1 MRTLQPYIA
10 VLCAA
15 LVALPPLASAQTPDA
30 VQQSNGSWH
39 SRFSQRYTARL
50 VEPINLGNS
59 GRLEALLRAGRLYL
73 SLKDAIALALE
84 NNLDIELQRYGP
96 RIAETDVLRAQAGGV
111 VRGVPTA
118 ISAGPSSAANLQT
131 GGGGGGQGGG
141 GGGGG
146 GGAQP
151 GAATVLFSGTQVPNL
166 DEVLF
171 VNYNWGHRTLAQAN
185 SFATGIPALVFSN
198 NQLSMGVQKEWLY
211 GTSVQMTYSQASQNS
226 NNLRA
231 EINPFTSGFMNLQ
244 VTQPLLQ
251 GFSYAVNSRNI
262 RIAKNNVRV
271 SDLVF
276 REQVIATVAAIVN
289 LYADLVSFNEDVKV
303 RQQALTLAEKLYND
317 NRKQVEIGTLAPIS
331 IVQAEAEVARS
342 QQELTNAETAVLQQE
357 TTLKNALSTTGVMS
371 PSLAD
376 ARVVPTDRLRI
387 PDVESIRPIQDLVAA
402 AIEKRPELEQTRYQ
416 IDNAKIS
423 LEGSKNLLLPRLDLV
438 AGAQNNGLA
447 GAVNTLPIPDIG
459 TGFQRNANPVFI
471 GNIGSVW
478 SQIFSRNYPDY
489 SIGFQLTVPLRNRAA
504 QADVVR
510 DQLSLRQAELRQRQ
524 ELNLIRVEVQNAVI
538 GLQQS
543 RARYQAA
550 QKSRILQEQNLDA
563 EQKKNALGASTIFF
577 VIQAQRDLAQ
587 AQAAEVAALSA
598 YNRAG
603 VALNRAT
610 GQILEVHG
618 ISIDE
623 AMKGVVSR
631 PPDALPALNGN
642 GNGNGGNG
650 NGNGGS
656 R

>member
-1 MRTLQPYIA
+1 MRILQPYIA

-73 SLKDAIALALE
+73 SLKDTIALALE

-96 RIAETDVLRAQAGGV
+96 RIAETDVLRAEAGGV

-131 GGGGGGQGGG
+131 GGGGGGQTGGG
-141 GGGGG
+141 GGTGGS
-146 GGAQP
+146 QP
-151 GAATVLFSGTQVPNL
+151 GGATVLFSGTQVPNL

-185 SFATGIPALVFSN
+185 SFSTGIPALVFSN
-198 NQLSMGVQKEWLY
+198 NQLSLGVQKQWLY
-211 GTSVQMTYSQASQNS
+211 GTSVQMSYSQASQAS

-231 EINPFTSGFMNLQ
+231 EINPFTSGFLNLQ

-317 NRKQVEIGTLAPIS
+317 NKKQVEIGTLAPIS

-357 TTLKNALSTTGVMS
+357 TTLKNALSKTGVMS

-438 AGAQNNGLA
+438 AAAQNNGLA
-447 GAVNTLPIPDIG
+447 GSVNTLPIPD
-459 TGFQRNANPVFI
+459 TGAGFVRNANQVFI

-524 ELNLIRVEVQNAVI
+524 ELNLIRVEVQNALI

-631 PPDALPALNGN
+631 PPDALPALNEN
-642 GNGNGGNG
+642 GNGNGG
-650 NGNGGS
+650 
-656 R
+656 RR

>member
-1 MRTLQPYIA
+1 MRLLQPYLA
-10 VLCAA
+10 ALCAA
-15 LVALPPLASAQTPDA
+15 LVAAPPAAYAQSPASPS
-30 VQQSNGSWH
+30 SNGSWH
-39 SRFSQRYTARL
+39 SRFTSRYIPRL

-73 SLKDAIALALE
+73 SLQDAIALALE

-96 RIAETDVLRAQAGGV
+96 RLAETDVLRAQAGGV

-118 ISAGPSSAANLQT
+118 ISSGPASAANLQT
-131 GGGGGGQGGG
+131 GGAGGTGGGQTGGG
-141 GGGGG
+141 GGGGVDTG
-146 GGAQP
+146 G
-151 GAATVLFSGTQVPNL
+151 ATVLFSGTQIPNL

-171 VNYNWGHRTLAQAN
+171 VNYNWGHRTVAQAN

-198 NQLSMGVQKEWLY
+198 NQLSMGVQKEWLT
-211 GTSVQMTYSQASQNS
+211 GTRLQMSYSQAIQAS

-231 EINPFTSGFMNLQ
+231 EINPFTSGYMNMQ
-244 VTQPLLQ
+244 FNQPLLR

-262 RIAKNNVRV
+262 RIAKNNVKV

-276 REQVIATVAAIVN
+276 REQVIATVAAVVN

-303 RQQALTLAEKLYND
+303 RQQALSLAEKLYND
-317 NRKQVEIGTLAPIS
+317 NKKQVEIGTLAPIS

-342 QQELTNAETAVLQQE
+342 QQELTNAETQVLQQE
-357 TTLKNALSTTGVMS
+357 TILKNALSKTGVMS

-376 ARVVPTDRLRI
+376 ARVVPTDRLSI
-387 PDVESIRPIQDLVAA
+387 PDVESIQPIQDLVSA
-402 AIEKRPELEQTRYQ
+402 AIERRPELAQTRFQ
-416 IDNAKIS
+416 IENAKIS
-423 LEGSKNLLLPRLDLV
+423 LEGSKNLLLPSLDLV
-438 AGAQNNGLA
+438 ASAQNNGLA
-447 GAVNTLPIPDIG
+447 GQMNALPLPDAVA
-459 TGFQRNANPVFI
+459 GFQRTANPVFL
-471 GNIGSVW
+471 GNLGSVW

-524 ELNLIRVEVQNAVI
+524 ELNLIRVEVQNALI

-543 RARYQAA
+543 RARFQAA

-563 EQKKNALGASTIFF
+563 EQKKYALGASTIFF

-587 AQAAEVAALSA
+587 AQAAEVGALTA
-598 YNRAG
+598 YNRAR
-603 VALNRAT
+603 VSLHRAT
-610 GQILEVHG
+610 GQILEVHNV
-618 ISIDE
+618 SVDE
-623 AMKGVVSR
+623 AAKGSVSR
-631 PPDALPALNGN
+631 PADPLPALNGN
-642 GNGNGGNG
+642 GNGNA
-650 NGNGGS
+650 